1 MACASVVNKQ
11 QRTLQGEVGFQPFE
25 EELTTPTLIVGQ
37 WLGQGLSVAVVHLAV
52 FFSLLLG
59 IHRPSREQEGTDN
72 TLFRCWETGTCQ
84 GVVIAVFQAQQ
95 GAGLHSGKDGRAD
108 LINIF
113 HP

>member
-1 MACASVVNKQ
+1 MVLDTVHSH
-11 QRTLQGEVGFQPFE
+11 
-25 EELTTPTLIVGQ
+25 TPWSLLSLLPLL
-37 WLGQGLSVAVVHLAV
+37 WLVAV

-59 IHRPSREQEGTDN
+59 IHGPSREQEGTDN
-72 TLFRCWETGTCQ
+72 PLFRCWETGTCQ